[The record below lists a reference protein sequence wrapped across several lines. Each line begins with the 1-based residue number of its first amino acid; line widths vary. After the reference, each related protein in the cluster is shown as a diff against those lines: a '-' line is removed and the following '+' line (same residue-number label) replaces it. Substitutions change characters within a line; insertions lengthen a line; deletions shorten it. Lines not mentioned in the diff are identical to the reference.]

1 MSLFLEPSDFTG
13 KYKISKNC
21 YDEEVLQSYIDQYED
36 LFMCKLL
43 GSDLYELF
51 KADLDINNVPQSAIY
66 LLIYNAFCKDLNTY
80 SGLNHWYS
88 NSNCLIQSQGILTM
102 LKGFI

>member
-66 LLIYNAFCKDLNTY
+66 LLIYNAFCK
-80 SGLNHWYS
+80 
-88 NSNCLIQSQGILTM
+88 
-102 LKGFI
+102 GFKHLFRVESLVQ